1 MWPGIFLGV
10 LLANAAKG
18 LPWAATSVI
27 AVGNTLAAVAA
38 ARLLARFGFE
48 KQLHRV
54 RDALLLLAAA
64 VLSPLIA
71 AFIGTGSLYFAAG
84 VELSLVLPIGLTW
97 WSGDALGVMLMA
109 PLLLAWSTR
118 RLPHLATRRLIEATL
133 LGIGLIALSVM
144 LMGALLSMASNT
156 PYCHW
161 SVGLRSGVVRVEPAW
176 RRWQRRS
183 SLCGMRERLSGRS
196 PLRAITA
203 SCSCRY
209 SWRC

>member
-1 MWPGIFLGV
+1 MMGNTRAETTRHWAIRAATWLGVAGGYFVLAQLSFRSASVHPVVAAVWPPAGLALALLVLQGRGMWPGIFLGV

-54 RDALLLLAAA
+54 HDALLLLAAA

-84 VELSLVLPIGLTW
+84 VELSLLLP
-97 WSGDALGVMLMA
+97 
-109 PLLLAWSTR
+109 
-118 RLPHLATRRLIEATL
+118 
-133 LGIGLIALSVM
+133 
-144 LMGALLSMASNT
+144 
-156 PYCHW
+156 
-161 SVGLRSGVVRVEPAW
+161 
-176 RRWQRRS
+176 
-183 SLCGMRERLSGRS
+183 
-196 PLRAITA
+196 
-203 SCSCRY
+203 
-209 SWRC
+209 